1 MRIDNDRN
9 AFREVCMDLLKER
22 VNHTTVIGYNF
33 KIEYAYDD
41 IAVRTMW
48 DTDTGE
54 IYKWQLIT
62 IIGVDKV
69 MVQEQNDINGEKVLT
84 YITDC
89 AIIEA

>member
-1 MRIDNDRN
+1 MRIDNDRQ
-9 AFREVCMDLLKER
+9 AFRKVCMDLLKER
-22 VNHTTVIGYNF
+22 VNNTTIVGYNF
-33 KIEYAYDD
+33 KIEYAFDD
-41 IAVRTMW
+41 IIVRTMW

-69 MVQEQNDINGEKVLT
+69 MVQEQNDIDGEKVLT
-84 YITDC
+84 YITDY